1 MRNDWRGVSDMAP
14 RLRFNEGKACDAILR
29 RLEAREGAR
38 RTNLHSPERER
49 HPAPVELACEIG
61 DRLFAIEHTGIE
73 PFAGHM
79 QLEAEVGV
87 HFRPI
92 EAMVAGRLPSN
103 EHFELHMPVKATQGL
118 KGSALRRV
126 HETIASWII
135 AIAPTLPIARFGRY
149 VTPIRWVT
157 LPGVPFPVTL
167 HRTTTEGFPA
177 RFTIHHMVEAN
188 HEAERVKRIREACQR
203 KYPKLAR
210 WKRNHGAR
218 TVLVLEENDIQLTNQ
233 QVVADALLEVEQTM
247 PDRPDEVYLVSTAVE
262 TPWWSF
268 ALRVGQRDYY
278 DFSRAFE
285 CVEEI
290 DPATLMDLTER

>member
-1 MRNDWRGVSDMAP
+1 MAP

-38 RTNLHSPERER
+38 RTNLRSPERER

-61 DRLFAIEHTGIE
+61 GRLFAIEHTGIE
-73 PFAGHM
+73 PFPGHM
-79 QLEAEVGV
+79 QLEAETGV

-92 EAMVAGRLPSN
+92 EAMVAGRLPPN
-103 EHFELHMPVKATQGL
+103 AHFELHMPVKATQGL
-118 KGSALRRV
+118 KRIALRRV
-126 HETIASWII
+126 HETIASWIT
-135 AIAPTLPIARFGRY
+135 ATAPTLPIARFGRY

-157 LPGVPFPVTL
+157 LPGVRFPVTL
-167 HRTTTEGFPA
+167 HRTTTEGFSA
-177 RFTIHHMVEAN
+177 RFTIHH
-188 HEAERVKRIREACQR
+188 
-203 KYPKLAR
+203 
-210 WKRNHGAR
+210 
-218 TVLVLEENDIQLTNQ
+218 TVIQLTNQ

-268 ALRVGQRDYY
+268 ALRVGQRDCY

-290 DPATLMDLTER
+290 DPAALMDLTGR